1 MPRTSIETQLAKLR
15 KAKAE
20 IEKKEQA
27 LLNRTQ
33 GKVIDKIVQ
42 LAVDNK
48 ISVAQIAEAL
58 KSGKPVKARR
68 TANKPGAPRGKAAPK
83 YRNPANPDQTWA
95 GRGRPPS
102 WVQDLQKT
110 GTLES
115 ALIKSGEQVR
125 PS

>member
-33 GKVIDKIVQ
+33 GKVLDKIVQ
-42 LAVDNK
+42 LATENK
-48 ISVAQIAEAL
+48 IGIVQIAEAL
-58 KSGKPVKARR
+58 KSGKPTKAKR
-68 TANKPGAPRGKAAPK
+68 AVNKSAATRGKVAPK
-83 YRNPANPDQTWA
+83 YRNPANPEQTWT
-95 GRGRPPS
+95 GRGRSPL
-102 WVQDLQKT
+102 WIQDLQKS

-115 ALIKSGEQVR
+115 ALIK
-125 PS
+125 